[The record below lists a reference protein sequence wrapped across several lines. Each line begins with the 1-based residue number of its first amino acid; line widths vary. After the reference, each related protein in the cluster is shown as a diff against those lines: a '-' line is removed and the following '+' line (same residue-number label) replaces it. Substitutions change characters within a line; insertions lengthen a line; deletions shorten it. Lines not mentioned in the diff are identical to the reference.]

1 MYRHYDPHATQP
13 TSQHDWKLEGEFGK
27 HVKPPLRKMEIPSAS
42 LRQSHRGI
50 LCEGTF
56 LLRTQHVHRESSST
70 AANRD
75 TVACFPARARDPKA
89 IVEVHTTCTGMGIDA
104 ANPTDP
110 ERFPGVETV

>member
-1 MYRHYDPHATQP
+1 M
-13 TSQHDWKLEGEFGK
+13 
-27 HVKPPLRKMEIPSAS
+27 KPPLRKMEIPSES
-42 LRQSHRGI
+42 LRESHRGI

-75 TVACFPARARDPKA
+75 TVACSLPEKA